1 MLFSIARLSRMVSRG
16 GLFSNISDISVMSN
30 GTALRNPILNA
41 CSIDSGG
48 LVAVRFDLGT

>member
-1 MLFSIARLSRMVSRG
+1 LSRLVSHE
-16 GLFSNISDISVMSN
+16 GLFSNISDISVTIN

-41 CSIDSGG
+41 CSIDSDG